1 MPDFARLEGLKPSP
15 KEFNK
20 DVFDEYVEDL
30 KKYEK
35 RSRLFCVILKHRDFG
50 VLKEYHTD
58 ELGNVDEE
66 TYQLEVNQFL
76 IEALDSALNTP
87 EDRLDEEFEYY
98 SQEFHIQGRESSS
111 SSLVTVNRFFI

>member
-20 DVFDEYVEDL
+20 EVFEEYVETL
-30 KKYEK
+30 KKCRK
-35 RSRLFCVILKHRDFG
+35 RSRLFCVILRTRDFTT
-50 VLKEYHTD
+50 LKEYNTD
-58 ELGNVDEE
+58 EFGNLDEE

-98 SQEFHIQGRESSS
+98 SQEFHIKGREESQ
-111 SSLVTVNRFFI
+111 SSLVSVNRFYI